1 MKARWV
7 LLAACIAGL
16 CVFAGCGIHAQG
28 RGRGH
33 DRDRFDH
40 FSDRDRDVLRQW
52 YFAHSQW
59 IDRYR
64 NEGWHDDDLDRR
76 IQVGAPIGP
85 DMRRWSHP
93 LPDDVAS
100 QMGPFPEY
108 WHVVVMGDHAV
119 LIDDNWNV
127 RDFFHFEQFGDHDRQ
142 VVHEWNRDHPDY
154 ARGLFANFG
163 VRIDDGDLDRR
174 LQVGLV
180 VDRDLQ
186 RRAQNAP
193 PDLVSRM
200 NPTPRDTRY
209 LVIGDRLCLIDR
221 QWRVR
226 QSFHFEH

>member
-1 MKARWV
+1 MKGKWV

-16 CVFAGCGIHAQG
+16 CVFAGSGIQAQG

-40 FSDRDRDVLRQW
+40 FTDRDRDLLRQW

-93 LPDDVAS
+93 LPDDVVS
-100 QMGPFPEY
+100 QMGPFPQY
-108 WHVVVMGDHAV
+108 WRVVVMGDHALLV
-119 LIDDNWNV
+119 DDNWNV
-127 RDFFHFEQFGDHDRQ
+127 HDFFHFEQFGDHDRQ
-142 VVHEWNRDHPDY
+142 VVHDWNRDHPGY
-154 ARGLFANFG
+154 VRGLFGIG

-174 LQVGLV
+174 LQVGMV

-186 RRAQNAP
+186 RRAINAP
-193 PDLVSRM
+193 PDLVSQM